1 MADGVQDKKYTIDF
15 FQLSLQPTSSIPS
28 VEKGFELI
36 AGAKKSSPL
45 SIGGYTREIWKPLA
59 RKHRDGPCFAG
70 QFRKFRTDDLPE
82 IGSTGEDASEIELE
96 DDEGLVERNFFVF
109 YPKHQVLGW
118 CRNSHGNTPN
128 QFARFLS
135 SLWST
140 KVEAGPL
147 LQPDAAKRLMRRG
160 VELKKIK
167 LVIPRPANPDMYDS
181 NEFNREL
188 MALMSDA
195 HADSIHLEMGIDARR
210 ADTAGTLTSRL
221 KTALKQA
228 ASLGASSA
236 RAVVYDDGIEHPI
249 DLIADRIFSV
259 QEIETNAKYPPAG
272 TMYTAIDSALHECK
286 GQLNE
291 YFGSDEESLT

>member
-1 MADGVQDKKYTIDF
+1 MAAALQDKKYTIDF
-15 FQLSLQPTSSIPS
+15 FQISLQPTANTPS
-28 VEKGFELI
+28 VEKGLELVTRS
-36 AGAKKSSPL
+36 KTSSAL
-45 SIGGYTREIWKPLA
+45 SIGGYTREIWKPQA
-59 RKHRDGPCFAG
+59 RKNSDGTSYAG

-82 IGSTGEDASEIELE
+82 IGSAGEDASEIELDE
-96 DDEGLVERNFFVF
+96 DEGLVERNFFVF
-109 YPKHQVLGW
+109 YPKNQILGW

-135 SLWST
+135 SLWLT

-147 LQPDAAKRLMRRG
+147 LQPDAAKRLMHRG
-160 VELKKIK
+160 VELKRIK

-181 NEFNREL
+181 NEFNRQL
-188 MALMSDA
+188 MAMMSGA
-195 HADSIHLEMGIDARR
+195 NADSIHLEMGIDARR
-210 ADTAGTLTSRL
+210 IDSAGTLAKRL

-236 RAVVYDDGIEHPI
+236 RAVVYDDGFEHPI

-272 TMYTAIDSALHECK
+272 TMYNAIDSALHECK

-291 YFGSDEESLT
+291 YFGSDENSVT

>member
-28 VEKGFELI
+28 VGKGLEII

-45 SIGGYTREIWKPLA
+45 SIGGYTREIWKPLV
-59 RKHRDGPCFAG
+59 RKHTDGPCFAG

-82 IGSTGEDASEIELE
+82 IGSTGEDASEIELD
-96 DDEGLVERNFFVF
+96 DDEGLVERNFFIF
-109 YPKHQVLGW
+109 YPKHQVLAW

-140 KVEAGPL
+140 KVEAGPI

-167 LVIPRPANPDMYDS
+167 LVIPRPANPDMYDA

-188 MALMSDA
+188 MAMMSGA
-195 HADSIHLEMGIDARR
+195 NADSIHLEMGIDARR
-210 ADTAGTLTSRL
+210 MDTAGSLTSRL

-228 ASLGASSA
+228 ANLGASSA

-249 DLIADRIFSV
+249 DLIADRVFSV

-291 YFGSDEESLT
+291 YFGSDEESIT